1 MNLRRRFL
9 SALSLLALAVMMA
22 SPVLAIETPRPVVQE
37 PGTNL
42 LKNPGFEGIGRPVNN
57 SSPNSNNW
65 TRDTFTGT
73 PYGEIF
79 TPEGWVT
86 WWQEGEFKRP
96 ECKVVPNEHPFSA
109 DPVRIY
115 DGYYSGMCF
124 TFFGKQN
131 AGYFQVVRDI
141 PPGSVVEGSFY
152 AHAWACGEDDNGA
165 LSCAEPHAFYFQV
178 GIDPNGGTDPFS
190 SNVVWSDPYYHYDK
204 FGLVGPVQ
212 ATVGEAGA
220 ATLFMRAYGKWQ
232 LKHNDAYMD
241 NASLKLTSTGET
253 PTPTS
258 PPPPPTSEAPP
269 TPQFTPTP
277 RPDGAVVHIVETG
290 DTLFGIALAYN
301 VDLDELRRL
310 NAGTLG
316 PNDLLSIGQEVIIS
330 GSPSAVSPT
339 ETPEP
344 AQESEPTEPPTGENP
359 PETQAPGNGE
369 QQTPAPTGT
378 GDGNSASLCVLAFQD
393 MNNDGFY
400 QSEEGEMALPNAE
413 FNLVGTSGPVGSY
426 TTDGISEPYCFQ
438 NLEPGNYVLRHNAP
452 SGYTTDIGPWNV
464 SLGAGQT
471 SSIEIGYVRGEAA
484 SPDAETTPSPNASP
498 DDEETLP
505 PVEGEGETETD
516 GVTQLLN
523 TVLRVSGIVVLL
535 LAIALGG
542 LFFLSRRSI

>member
-1 MNLRRRFL
+1 MKRRRKLL
-9 SALSLLALAVMMA
+9 SALSWLALAVMMA
-22 SPVLAIETPRPVVQE
+22 SPVLATERVHPTLQE

-42 LKNPGFEGIGRPVNN
+42 LQNPGFEGIGKPSNN
-57 SSPNSNNW
+57 SLPNPGNW
-65 TRDTFTGT
+65 TRDTFNGI
-73 PYGEIF
+73 PYSEIF

-96 ECKVVPNEHPFSA
+96 ECKVIPNEHPFNA
-109 DPVRIY
+109 EPVRIHE
-115 DGYYSGMCF
+115 GYYSGMCF

-131 AGYFQVVRDI
+131 AGYLQVVRNI

-152 AHAWACGEDDNGA
+152 AHAWACGDDEHDA
-165 LSCAEPHAFYFQV
+165 RSCAEPFSFYFQV

-190 SNVVWSDPYYHYDK
+190 SNIVWSNPVYHYDTY
-204 FGLVGPVQ
+204 GLVGPVQ

-220 ATLFMRAYGKWQ
+220 ATLFTRAYGKWE

-241 NASLKLTSTGET
+241 NASLKLISTGET

-277 RPDGAVVHIVETG
+277 RPDGAIVHVVQTG

-301 VDLDELRRL
+301 VDVNELRRL

-339 ETPEP
+339 ATPTP
-344 AQESEPTEPPTGENP
+344 APDQGTQPTEAPTESPPDGQPGTGEQTPPPTG
-359 PETQAPGNGE
+359 
-369 QQTPAPTGT
+369 
-378 GDGNSASLCVLAFQD
+378 DGASLCVLAFQD
-393 MNNDGFY
+393 MNDDMFY
-400 QSEEGEMALPNAE
+400 QPENGEMALPNAE
-413 FNLVGTSGPVGSY
+413 FNLLGTAGPVGTY
-426 TTDGISEPYCFQ
+426 MTDGISEPYCFQ
-438 NLEPGNYVLRHNAP
+438 NLEPGNYILRHSAP
-452 SGYTTDIGPWNV
+452 PGYTTEIGPWNV
-464 SLGAGQT
+464 ALGAEQT
-471 SSIEIGYVRGEAA
+471 SSVNIGYVRDETA
-484 SPDAETTPSPNASP
+484 SPDAETTPNPNASP
-498 DDEETLP
+498 DEETP
-505 PVEGEGETETD
+505 APVEGETETE
-516 GVTQLLN
+516 GVTQFLN

-535 LAIALGG
+535 LAIAVGG

>member
-1 MNLRRRFL
+1 MKWRRKLL
-9 SALSLLALAVMMA
+9 SAVSLLALAAMMS
-22 SPVLAIETPRPVVQE
+22 SPVLATEMARPALQE
-37 PGTNL
+37 PGANL
-42 LKNPGFEGIGRPVNN
+42 LQNPGFEGIGRPLNN

-65 TRDTFTGT
+65 TRDTFTGAT
-73 PYGEIF
+73 YGEIY

-86 WWQEGEFKRP
+86 WWQEGDFGRP
-96 ECKVVPNEHPFSA
+96 ECHVIAREA
-109 DPVRIY
+109 DFIEPVLRIY
-115 DGYYSGMCF
+115 DGYYSGKCF
-124 TFFGKQN
+124 TYFRKQN
-131 AGYFQVVRDI
+131 AGYFQVVRNI

-152 AHAWACGEDDNGA
+152 AHAWSCDHYEDNA
-165 LSCAEPHAFYFQV
+165 LSCAEPYAFYFQV

-190 SNVVWSDPYYHYDK
+190 SNIVWSNPAYHYDE

-220 ATLFMRAYGKWQ
+220 ATLFTRAYAKWTLQ
-232 LKHNDAYMD
+232 HNDAYMD
-241 NASLKLTSTGET
+241 NASLKLISTGET

-277 RPDGAVVHIVETG
+277 RPDGAVVHIVESG

-301 VDLDELRRL
+301 VDVNELRRL

-316 PNDLLSIGQEVIIS
+316 PNDLLSLGQEVIIS

-339 ETPEP
+339 ATPTP
-344 AQESEPTEPPTGENP
+344 APDQGTQPPEAPTESPPDDQPGTGDQ
-359 PETQAPGNGE
+359 T
-369 QQTPAPTGT
+369 TPAPTG
-378 GDGNSASLCVLAFQD
+378 DSASLCVLAFQD
-393 MNNDGFY
+393 MNNDGVY
-400 QSEEGEMALPNAE
+400 QSENGEMALPNAE
-413 FNLVGTSGPVGSY
+413 FNLLGTAGPVGTY

-438 NLEPGNYVLRHNAP
+438 NLEPGNYILRHSAP

-464 SLGAGQT
+464 ALGAGQT
-471 SSIEIGYVRGEAA
+471 SSVNIGYVRDETA
-484 SPDAETTPSPNASP
+484 SSDAETTPNPNAP
-498 DDEETLP
+498 PEGEETP
-505 PVEGEGETETD
+505 APVEGEPETD

>member
-1 MNLRRRFL
+1 MKWRRRLL
-9 SALSLLALAVMMA
+9 SAVSLLALVVMMA
-22 SPVLAIETPRPVVQE
+22 APVLAIETARPVLQE

-42 LKNPGFEGIGRPVNN
+42 LQNPGFEGIGRPLNN
-57 SSPNSNNW
+57 SSPNANNW
-65 TRDTFTGT
+65 TRDTFNGV

-141 PPGSVVEGSFY
+141 SPGSVVEGSFY

-190 SNVVWSDPYYHYDK
+190 SNIVWSNPYYHYDK

-220 ATLFMRAYGKWQ
+220 ATLFTRAYGKWQ

-241 NASLKLTSTGET
+241 NASLKLISTGET

-277 RPDGAVVHIVETG
+277 RPDGAVVHVVETG

-301 VDLDELRRL
+301 VDVDELRRL

-339 ETPEP
+339 ATPEP
-344 AQESEPTEPPTGENP
+344 AQEDQPTEPPAGENP

-369 QQTPAPTGT
+369 QQTPAPA
-378 GDGNSASLCVLAFQD
+378 GDGASLCVLAFQD
-393 MNNDGFY
+393 MNDDMFY
-400 QSEEGEMALPNAE
+400 QPENGEMALPNAE
-413 FNLVGTSGPVGSY
+413 FNLLGTAGPVGTY

-438 NLEPGNYVLRHNAP
+438 NLEPGNYILRHSAP
-452 SGYTTDIGPWNV
+452 PGYATDVGPWNV

-471 SSIEIGYVRGEAA
+471 SSVNIGYVRDETA
-484 SPDAETTPSPNASP
+484 SPDGEMPNPNASP
-498 DDEETLP
+498 EPNEETP
-505 PVEGEGETETD
+505 GPIEGEEAEAD
-516 GVTQLLN
+516 GVIKLLN
-523 TVLRVSGIVVLL
+523 TVLQVAGIVAALV
-535 LAIALGG
+535 AIALAV
-542 LFFLSRRSI
+542 LFFLSRR